1 MAFIVKVVRVASDG
15 TKTLTTYNQA
25 NKKIDSFEDL
35 ANQLILINQDT
46 DLEGQLPHIAAYVEV
61 GNEDHLEVWDEEKL
75 KARVP
80 ALEGEYIVVIGQG
93 TTRQQ
98 FIDGL
103 QLPENKQPPE
113 VIEAEVLVLAPVD
126 HFDASKSIQQW
137 NQRIMQEEVLARG
150 PVGSLHTPKSIQQWK
165 QRIGQNVWKFFSHP
179 GTWTFLVL
187 LMVGMAIAFPFAAPA
202 LIVAALTFTAAATL
216 SLIPYAI
223 RYVQKLRK
231 EAKAAG
237 YLEDTSIF
245 KIAFDKFKQWAKDH
259 PMQAF
264 LVGLGLALFVT
275 ALVLTIGFFTGGG
288 AFAFMAP
295 VFAAI
300 AAPLATA
307 AAAAGVAVANT
318 VLTAIAAGLF
328 VLATLH
334 VANLAKRFFQFIDE
348 FRWLNHGDVNYSLA
362 KLHEDQPATP
372 FAKATKAVGESF
384 TEAGTYLSEVAAGMR
399 YVAKSIFNPSGPD
412 APDSGNAR
420 NQDVDDGQE
429 LLLKRQI
436 NK

>member
-15 TKTLTTYNQA
+15 TKTLTTYNQT
-25 NKKIDSFEDL
+25 NNEIDSIENL
-35 ANQLILINQDT
+35 GNQLIAMTQGT
-46 DLEGQLPHIAAYVEV
+46 DLEGELPPITAYVQVRDEDDLEV
-61 GNEDHLEVWDEEKL
+61 GDEEQL

-80 ALEGEYIVVIGQG
+80 AREGQYIVVIGQG

-103 QLPENKQPPE
+103 HLPENKQPPE
-113 VIEAEVLVLAPVD
+113 AIEEEVLV
-126 HFDASKSIQQW
+126 
-137 NQRIMQEEVLARG
+137 RG
-150 PVGSLHTPKSIQQWK
+150 PVGPLHTPKSIQQWK
-165 QRIGQNVWKFFSHP
+165 QRIEQNVWKFFSHP

-223 RYVQKLRK
+223 RYVQQLRK
-231 EAKAAG
+231 EAVEAG
-237 YLEDTSIF
+237 YPADASII

-275 ALVLTIGFFTGGG
+275 ALVLTIGFFTGGA

-348 FRWLNHGDVNYSLA
+348 FRWVGHGDVNYSLV
-362 KLHEDQPATP
+362 KLDEDQPATP

-399 YVAKSIFNPSGPD
+399 YVAKSIFKPSGPD

-420 NQDVDDGQE
+420 NQDVDDDQDF
-429 LLLKRQI
+429 LLKKT
-436 NK
+436 N